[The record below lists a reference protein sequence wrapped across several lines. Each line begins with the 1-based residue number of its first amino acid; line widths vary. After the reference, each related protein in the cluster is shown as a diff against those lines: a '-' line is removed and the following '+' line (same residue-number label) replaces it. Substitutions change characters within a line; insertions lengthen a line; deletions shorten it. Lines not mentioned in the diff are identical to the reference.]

1 MNLLGALR
9 RLGDRLGIIELSH
22 DPQQPSVPV
31 KIETRAI
38 TLAELI
44 MTIQIAEVRELAEL
58 PAELSVSFEDVFK
71 AAGIEAPPGGWT
83 VDRLLEF
90 VNSDRIRKMD
100 HADAQREILSML
112 AAEKVDTAAVVK
124 DAISRD
130 QALDAFEESISK
142 KRQQWQTEKKQL
154 LAELKE
160 QQQQLEQEIDSE
172 EQKWN
177 EWRRMKR
184 QRELDMARAVGYLID
199 KPVISIEDET

>member
-31 KIETRAI
+31 KVETRTI

-71 AAGIEAPPGGWT
+71 AAGIETPPTGWT

-100 HADAQREILSML
+100 HVDAQRETLSML

-142 KRQQWQTEKKQL
+142 KRQQWQTEKNQL

-160 QQQQLEQEIDSE
+160 QQQQLEQEINDE
-172 EQKWN
+172 AKKWKQ
-177 EWRRMKR
+177 WRRMKR

-199 KPVISIEDET
+199 KPVISIEDEQ

>member
-31 KIETRAI
+31 KVETRTI

-71 AAGIEAPPGGWT
+71 AAGIETPPAGWT

-90 VNSDRIRKMD
+90 VNGDRIRKMD
-100 HADAQREILSML
+100 HADAQRETLSML

-130 QALDAFEESISK
+130 RALDAFEESISK

-154 LAELKE
+154 LTELKE
-160 QQQQLEQEIDSE
+160 QQQQLEQEINDE
-172 EQKWN
+172 EKKWKQ
-177 EWRRMKR
+177 WRRMKR

-199 KPVISIEDET
+199 SPVISIEDEQ

>member
-100 HADAQREILSML
+100 YADAQREILSML

-124 DAISRD
+124 DAISCD

-160 QQQQLEQEIDSE
+160 QQQQLEQEIDAE

-177 EWRRMKR
+177 KWRRMKR

-199 KPVISIEDET
+199 KPVISIDDET

>member
-9 RLGDRLGIIELSH
+9 KLGDRLGIIELSQ
-22 DPQQPSVPV
+22 DPEQPSVPV
-31 KIETRAI
+31 KVQTRSI

-71 AAGIEAPPGGWT
+71 AAGIQTPPGGWT

-90 VNSDRIRKMD
+90 VNSNRIRTMD
-100 HADAQREILSML
+100 HAAAQRETLSML
-112 AAEKVDTAAVVK
+112 AAEKVDTTAVVK

-130 QALDAFEESISK
+130 QALDAFEECISK
-142 KRQQWQTEKKQL
+142 KRQEWQTEKKQL

-160 QQQQLEQEIDSE
+160 QQQQLEQEINDE
-172 EQKWN
+172 EKKWK
-177 EWRRMKR
+177 EWRRLKR
-184 QRELDMARAVGYLID
+184 QRELDMARAVSYLID
-199 KPVISIEDET
+199 QPVISIEEEA

>member
-31 KIETRAI
+31 KVETRTI

-83 VDRLLEF
+83 VDRLIEF
-90 VNSDRIRKMD
+90 VNTERISKID
-100 HADAQREILSML
+100 HADAQRETLSML

-124 DAISRD
+124 DAIFRD

-142 KRQQWQTEKKQL
+142 KRQQWRTEKEEL
-154 LAELKE
+154 IAELKE
-160 QQQQLEQEIDSE
+160 QLQQLEQEINAEDT
-172 EQKWN
+172 KWK
-177 EWRRMKR
+177 EWRRRKR
-184 QRELDMARAVGYLID
+184 QRELDMARAVSYLID
-199 KPVISIEDET
+199 QPVISIEDEQ

>member
-1 MNLLGALR
+1 MNLLDALR
-9 RLGDRLGIIELSH
+9 KLGDRLGIIELSE
-22 DPQQPSVPV
+22 DPEQPSVPV
-31 KIETRAI
+31 KVQTRSI

-71 AAGIEAPPGGWT
+71 AAGIETPPGGWT

-100 HADAQREILSML
+100 HADAQRETLSML

-124 DAISRD
+124 DAIFRD

-142 KRQQWQTEKKQL
+142 KRHQWQTDKKQL
-154 LAELKE
+154 LADLKE
-160 QQQQLEQEIDSE
+160 QQRQLEREIESE
-172 EQKWN
+172 EKRWI
-177 EWRRMKR
+177 EWRRRKR

-199 KPVISIEDET
+199 QPVISIEDE

>member
-1 MNLLGALR
+1 MNLLGTLR

-22 DPQQPSVPV
+22 DPQQPSVPLKV
-31 KIETRAI
+31 ETRTI

-58 PAELSVSFEDVFK
+58 PAELSVSFEEVFK
-71 AAGIEAPPGGWT
+71 TAGIQTPPNGWT
-83 VDRLLEF
+83 VDRLVEF
-90 VNSDRIRKMD
+90 VNTERIRKMD
-100 HADAQREILSML
+100 HTDAQRETLKML

-154 LAELKE
+154 LEELKE
-160 QQQQLEQEIDSE
+160 QQQQLEQEIDSDE
-172 EQKWN
+172 KKWN
-177 EWRRMKR
+177 EWRRRKR

-199 KPVISIEDET
+199 QPVISIEDEA